1 MSLTFTQVSARLV
14 SALLIALMAFTF
26 TLPPK
31 VQAETAGQRSTR
43 NIILAGVALAT
54 AIILYNNYHHK
65 QVAHNTVVG
74 HTADGGTIYA
84 DGRIVY
90 PDGTVVYT
98 SNNGRTP
105 CTYDGY
111 GVPCGPYAQ
120 AYRVANGYGPGEQP
134 VYYRDADDQPAYYR
148 DADDQQTYY
157 RDADDQRVYYRD
169 VDQQRVIYRTV
180 EDEPGY
186 YRASRPVYRYRQN
199 AYRQAFYGSG
209 DREGARGRFA
219 VHENRGHHYGSTKHR
234 NQDGG

>member
-1 MSLTFTQVSARLV
+1 MTVTLQRLSTRQVSAFLV
-14 SALLIALMAFTF
+14 ALMLFTF
-26 TLPPK
+26 ALTPK

-65 QVAHNTVVG
+65 QVAHDTVVG
-74 HTADGGTIYA
+74 RTADGGTIYA

-111 GVPCGPYAQ
+111 GAPCGPYAQ

-148 DADDQQTYY
+148 DADDQQ
-157 RDADDQRVYYRD
+157 AYYRD
-169 VDQQRVIYRTV
+169 VDQHRVIYRTV

-186 YRASRPVYRYRQN
+186 YRANQPVYRYRQN
-199 AYRQAFYGSG
+199 TYRQAYDRSG
-209 DREGARGRFA
+209 DREGARGRFVERA
-219 VHENRGHHYGSTKHR
+219 NAGHHYGNGKHR
-234 NQDGG
+234 NNDGG